1 MRTALWICAL
11 LAASRLLS
19 AQTAVEKYKAILDQA
34 QSARKAGDVKA
45 RIAAITRLEELTNH
59 SPRSVLSAAAVLAI
73 AGNEQLA
80 LDSLQEF
87 ADMGQGDDLLVDGK
101 RQEFASLAANPRYIA
116 ILDQIKRNE
125 AAVKRAE
132 EAIEI
137 SDAGLL
143 PEDIDFD
150 SKTRSFLVTSVLE
163 RKIVRIAM
171 SGKITA
177 FADSPSHWPMLA
189 IKIDAARGLV
199 WATEVALDGFSLV
212 DKEQWGRSA
221 VLCFELKT
229 GRLIHRT
236 EGPAHTSLGDMSLA
250 ADGTPVVSDGQG
262 GAIYRLAGERL
273 EMMNNHDFISPQ
285 TPTSI
290 PGTTKVFV
298 PDYTRGVGILDV
310 AKDQVKWLGSAGKK
324 RTALNGVDGLY
335 YFKQRLILVQNGTAP
350 ERVVMLHLDHDL
362 THVVSEETIEQVEP
376 RLGDP
381 THGVIVGGEFY
392 FIANSGWNHL
402 DDHGDLNKGE
412 QLTPAMIMRF
422 KLN

>member
-1 MRTALWICAL
+1 MRTAVWICPL
-11 LAASRLLS
+11 LAAASFVS

-34 QSARKAGDVKA
+34 QSARKSGDVKA
-45 RIAAITRLEELTNH
+45 RLAAITRLEELVNR

-73 AGNEQLA
+73 SGDEHGA

-87 ADMGQGDDLLVDGK
+87 ADMGQADDLLVDGK
-101 RQEFASLAANPRYIA
+101 RPEFASLAANPRYVA

-125 AAVKRAE
+125 APVKRAE
-132 EAIEI
+132 NAVEI
-137 SDAGLL
+137 NDSGLL

-150 SKTRSFLVTSVLE
+150 SKTKSFLVTSVLE
-163 RKIVRIAM
+163 RKIVRVAM
-171 SGKITA
+171 SGEITK

-221 VLCFELKT
+221 VLCFNLET
-229 GRLIHRT
+229 GKLIRRI
-236 EGPAHTSLGDMSLA
+236 EGPAHTSLGDMSLS
-250 ADGTPVVSDGQG
+250 ADGAPIVSDGQG
-262 GAIYRLAGERL
+262 GAVYRVVGERL
-273 EMMNNHDFISPQ
+273 ELMNDHDFISPQ
-285 TPTSI
+285 TSTAIS
-290 PGTTKVFV
+290 GTTKVFV
-298 PDYTRGVGILDV
+298 PDYLRGVGILDV
-310 AKDQVKWLGSAGKK
+310 AKGAVTWLGSAAKK

-335 YFKQRLILVQNGTAP
+335 YFKQSLILVQNGTAP
-350 ERVVMLHLDHDL
+350 ERVVRVRLDRGL
-362 THVVSEETIEQVEP
+362 THVLSEETIEQAEP

-381 THGVIVGGEFY
+381 THGVIVGDDFY

-402 DDHGDLNKGE
+402 DDHGDLIKGE
-412 QLTPAMIMRF
+412 QLTPATILRF